1 MFKTFKGGMHIP
13 DHKDLTNSVPTR
25 AIDGAKV
32 HIFPLRQHIGAL
44 LDAKV
49 KVGDSVMVG
58 DVIADSEAYLSVPI
72 HSSISGNVIDI
83 KPHPAPSGADVMS
96 IFIENDYQYTEREY
110 SPKNVNNMTAEEIVS
125 VIRSAGIVGMG
136 GAGFPTHVKLSPPKE
151 KKIDYVIMNAAECEP
166 YITADHRRL
175 LENTAKVAAGLRIC
189 SKIFG
194 LEKAYIGIEANKPDA
209 AEALRALKDN
219 MLEVVEL
226 KTKYPQGSEK
236 QLIKAVTGRSVPTG
250 GLPADV
256 GAVIINV
263 DTAYEIEEAFRT
275 GVPVTNRI
283 ITISGDCIKNPC
295 NLKVRLGT
303 PFDFVVEQTGGFCD
317 EPKKILSGGPMMG
330 TAQYTLSVPTV
341 KTTSAILALSNN
353 ADVYDAETPCI
364 RCGKCINHCPMHLM
378 PLNLSKYAAAGNLE
392 MCEKYHIMDCM
403 ECGLCSYLCPGKQNP
418 LQNIRAAKQKI
429 NEKRRNK
436 K

>member
-13 DHKDLTNSVPTR
+13 DYKELTNTAPTKS
-25 AIDGAKV
+25 IDGAEI

-44 LDAKV
+44 LDTKV
-49 KVGDSVMVG
+49 KVGDSVKVG
-58 DVIADSEAYLSVPI
+58 DVLADSDSYLSAPI
-72 HSSISGNVIDI
+72 HSSVSGTVIDI
-83 KPHPAPSGADVMS
+83 KPHPTASGAEVMS
-96 IFIENDYQYTEREY
+96 VFVKNDFEYTEREY
-110 SPKNVNNMTAEEIVS
+110 TPKNVNNMTAEEIVA

-151 KKIDYVIMNAAECEP
+151 KKIEYVIMNAAECEP

-189 SKIFG
+189 AKIFG
-194 LEKAYIGIEANKPDA
+194 LEKVYIGIESNKADA
-209 AEALRALKDN
+209 VQALRNLKDN
-219 MLEVVEL
+219 KLEIVEL
-226 KTKYPQGSEK
+226 KTKYPQGAEK
-236 QLIKAVTGRSVPTG
+236 QLIKAITGRSVPKG

-256 GAVIINV
+256 GAVVINV

-275 GVPVTNRI
+275 GMPVTSRI
-283 ITISGDCIKNPC
+283 ITVSGDCIKNPC

-303 PFDFVVEQTGGFCD
+303 PFDFVIEQAGGFSRD
-317 EPKKILSGGPMMG
+317 AKKVICGGPMMG

-341 KTTSAILALSNN
+341 KTTSAILALSEN
-353 ADVYDAETPCI
+353 ADVYDADTPCI
-364 RCGKCINHCPMHLM
+364 RCGKCVNHCPMNLM
-378 PLNLSKYAAAGNLE
+378 PLNLAKYAAAGNLE
-392 MCEKYHIMDCM
+392 MCEKYHIMDCI
-403 ECGLCSYLCPGKQNP
+403 ECGLCSYLCPGKQSP
-418 LQNIRAAKQKI
+418 LQHIRAAKQKI